1 MILRL
6 RSPGRPAIHAS
17 VQENGSSDSAADT
30 PNPRSGPLPMP
41 RKRGRPKRSKVTADQ
56 VIGGKHV
63 QRLQRH
69 LDHLHGAYDH
79 PNRRLYYDTFLCAHL
94 LAFFNPTLRS
104 TRTIEDFSQLPQ
116 VQKVLGVDCIHR
128 NTFSQGSKLFD
139 AALLLPLIGDLHAR
153 IPDLR
158 QGDQQLHTILQK
170 IVAADGSFFNIAAD
184 VAWALHHTKRN
195 GQKQGQIRL
204 DFQLDVL
211 RWVPHNLAVSGQA
224 QGSETAA
231 QMRLLESGVIY
242 LLDRNYVDFVFLKAV
257 LAAESDFVLRT
268 RTHVPKF
275 TVERE
280 LPLSELDREHGVLSD
295 RLGHLPGSG
304 GNTPSPPW
312 QMLREL
318 VIADPA
324 TGQAIRILTS
334 LLELPAHII
343 GLLYRHRWQIE
354 LFFRW
359 LKVFACFRHLI
370 SHSPNGLSV
379 QFYVAVIG
387 TLLLYAHSGRR
398 PSKYA
403 YSLLACVASGQ
414 ASLEAIVPILE
425 RRERERETARAR
437 VARRKAE
444 KTKG

>member
-1 MILRL
+1 
-6 RSPGRPAIHAS
+6 
-17 VQENGSSDSAADT
+17 
-30 PNPRSGPLPMP
+30 MP
-41 RKRGRPKRSKVTADQ
+41 RRRGRPKRPKVTADH
-56 VIGGKHV
+56 VIGGKQV
-63 QRLQRH
+63 ERLQRQ
-69 LDHLHGAYDH
+69 LDDLHAAYDH
-79 PNRRLYYDTFLCAHL
+79 PNRRLFYDTFLCAHL

-104 TRTIEDFSQLPQ
+104 TRTIEDFSRLPEIQ
-116 VQKVLGVDCIHR
+116 PILGVDCIHR

-139 AALLLPLIGDLHAR
+139 GAMLLPLIDDLRGR

-195 GQKQGQIRL
+195 GQTQGRIRL

-211 RWVPHNLAVSGQA
+211 RWVPEHLAVSGQA

-268 RTHVPKF
+268 RSNAPNF

-295 RLGHLPGSG
+295 RMGHLPGSG
-304 GNTPSPPW
+304 GDTPSPPS
-312 QMLREL
+312 QTLREL

-324 TGQAIRILTS
+324 SGQAIRVMTS

-343 GLLYRHRWQIE
+343 GSLYRNRWQIE

-359 LKVFACFRHLI
+359 LKVFAGFRHLI
-370 SHSPNGLSV
+370 SESPNGLSI

-414 ASLEAIVPILE
+414 TSLEAIVPILE
-425 RRERERETARAR
+425 RRERERAMARAR
-437 VARRKAE
+437 LARKKAS